1 MSNPFAIF
9 GYEGLFLAVIIGIV
23 VIMIIRSSGR
33 GRGKKGVAIPR
44 RDAVD
49 QVKRLKE
56 LLDTGAISK
65 EEYEKKK
72 KRFLDM
78 I

>member
-1 MSNPFAIF
+1 MVSPLVIF
-9 GYEGLFLAVIIGIV
+9 GYEGLIVAAVIGVAV
-23 VIMIIRSSGR
+23 VLIIRSSGR
-33 GRGKKGVAIPR
+33 GHRKKEITTTR

-49 QVKRLKE
+49 QVRRLKD
-56 LLDTGAISK
+56 LLDTGAINQ